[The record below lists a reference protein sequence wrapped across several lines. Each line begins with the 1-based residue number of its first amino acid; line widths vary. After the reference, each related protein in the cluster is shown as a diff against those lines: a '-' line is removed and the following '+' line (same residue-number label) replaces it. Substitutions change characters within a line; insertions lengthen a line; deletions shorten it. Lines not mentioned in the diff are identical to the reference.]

1 MLSSA
6 QDQHQIEYV
15 TTYNCSPHPAAQ
27 GSSPA
32 PPQVKAAMNM
42 GRGGTHCLCPGQIT
56 DDTELAMCLAAAL
69 VEGKGKLDA
78 HAIAKWYCTWMCGD
92 IGPFDCGN
100 TCGAAFYSCRR
111 FLDKPSSEHAACD
124 WSGQVLVKGAHYT
137 TVEHTHSPR
146 GSTTDA
152 SSCRQTEP
160 AVQSKRQC
168 HEVWGA
174 RHTQSAP
181 FTPIT
186 DHLAT
191 QRVGCTTDVLLWQCG
206 AID

>member
-1 MLSSA
+1 MGCMYGAAIGDAIGAYVEFSA
-6 QDQHQIEYV
+6 RPTPDRVRHNIQLQSV
-15 TTYNCSPHPAAQ
+15 FAVQ

-69 VEGKGKLDA
+69 VEGKGNLDA
-78 HAIAKWYCTWMCGD
+78 HAIAKWYCTWMCGE

-124 WSGQVLVKGAHYT
+124 WSGQVLVKGHT
-137 TVEHTHSPR
+137 TL
-146 GSTTDA
+146 
-152 SSCRQTEP
+152 Q
-160 AVQSKRQC
+160 
-168 HEVWGA
+168 
-174 RHTQSAP
+174 
-181 FTPIT
+181 
-186 DHLAT
+186 
-191 QRVGCTTDVLLWQCG
+191 
-206 AID
+206 